1 MCDSIK
7 LEITKNLVQRHHS
20 PFQIEIISNSVRD
33 RPPFISNPVCDHSPC
48 FRKSVHLPVLKKE
61 ITSKYKQ
68 KVNIGQLIKKAF
80 ELQSQGKKLEAAKY
94 YSYLIKQGVKDYRVF
109 SNYGIFLNEI
119 GKHKAAELEIKKAI
133 SLNPEY
139 PNAYYNL
146 AVLYIGQGNFE
157 KAELELK
164 KTIKLKSD
172 FANAHYNLGF
182 ILKDQGR
189 LKEAETHTQKA
200 LEVDHQF
207 TDAYLSLSTMQTSYT
222 SQKWHNQLF
231 SESLLKNKNN
241 RELVN
246 IFFARSNIFHR
257 KGKYEKSAENLIT
270 ANNIKLRIYKSEANL
285 LIDKTKKLKISS
297 DNYER
302 NNQEFKNY
310 PMSIFI
316 VGLPRC
322 GSTLIESI
330 ISLNSKVKDLGEV
343 NILEKSYK
351 EYKQSEKQINLS
363 EIYWGKLGIT
373 DNKTTTT
380 NKWLFNYQ
388 YAGIIAKAIPNA
400 KIIHCYRN
408 PLDNILST
416 YRAHFATGNNFSSSL
431 VDSAEVYSDQD
442 EIMQTYKKEFKNHI
456 YSLNYDELVTH
467 PSKEIKSLIS
477 WLGWNWNDLY
487 LSPHLNNRK
496 VSTRSNV
503 QVRSPINTK
512 SLGGWKNYKE
522 MLRPAMEIITK
533 KNKYKDLKY

>member
-1 MCDSIK
+1 MKGFGGKNQSK
-7 LEITKNLVQRHHS
+7 KEKITKH
-20 PFQIEIISNSVRD
+20 
-33 RPPFISNPVCDHSPC
+33 
-48 FRKSVHLPVLKKE
+48 
-61 ITSKYKQ
+61 KQ
-68 KVNIGQLIKKAF
+68 KVNIGQLINKAF
-80 ELQSQGKKLEAAKY
+80 ELQAQGRKLEAAKY
-94 YSYLIKQGVKDYRVF
+94 YTYLIKKGIKDYRVF

-119 GKHKAAELEIKKAI
+119 GKHKESELELKKAI
-133 SLNPEY
+133 SLNPRY
-139 PNAYYNL
+139 ANAYYNL
-146 AVLYIGQGNFE
+146 AVLFIGQGNFE

-164 KTIKLKSD
+164 KAIKLKSD
-172 FANAHYNLGF
+172 FAIAHYNLGF
-182 ILKDQGR
+182 ILKNQGR
-189 LKEAETHTQKA
+189 LKEAESYTQKA
-200 LEVDHQF
+200 LEVDPQF
-207 TDAYLSLSTMQTSYT
+207 TDAYLSLSTMQTNDT
-222 SQKWHNQLF
+222 SQKWHKKLF

-257 KGKYEKSAENLIT
+257 NGKYDESAENLIT
-270 ANNIKLRIYKSEANL
+270 ANNIKLRIHKSEANL

-297 DNYER
+297 DNYKR
-302 NNQEFKNY
+302 NNEKFENY

-322 GSTLIESI
+322 GSSLVESI
-330 ISLNSKVKDLGEV
+330 ISLNTKVRDLGEV
-343 NILEKSYK
+343 NIFEKSYR
-351 EYKQSEKQINLS
+351 EYKQFEKQKELS
-363 EIYWGKLGIT
+363 EIYRKKLEIT

-416 YRAHFATGNNFSSSL
+416 FRAHFATGNNFSSSL
-431 VDSAEVYSDQD
+431 VDSAEVYSDQE
-442 EIMQTYKKEFKNHI
+442 EIMKTYQKEFKNHI
-456 YSLNYDELVTH
+456 YSLNYDKLVTN
-467 PSKEIKSLIS
+467 PSEEIKSLIN

-487 LSPHLNNRK
+487 LSPHLNNRI
-496 VSTRSNV
+496 VSTRSNI

-533 KNKYKDLKY
+533 KDKYKNLKY

>member
-1 MCDSIK
+1 MK
-7 LEITKNLVQRHHS
+7 GFGEKNQS
-20 PFQIEIISNSVRD
+20 
-33 RPPFISNPVCDHSPC
+33 
-48 FRKSVHLPVLKKE
+48 KKE
-61 ITSKYKQ
+61 ITSKNKQ
-68 KVNIGQLIKKAF
+68 KVNIDQLIKKAF

-94 YSYLIKQGVKDYRVF
+94 YSYVIKQGVKDYRVF

-119 GKHKAAELEIKKAI
+119 GKHKEAELEIKKAI

-172 FANAHYNLGF
+172 FAIAHYNLGF

-270 ANNIKLRIYKSEANL
+270 ANNMKLRIYKSEANL

-297 DNYER
+297 ENYER
-302 NNQEFKNY
+302 SNQEFKNY

-343 NILEKSYK
+343 NILEKSYR
-351 EYKQSEKQINLS
+351 EYKQSEKKINLS
-363 EIYWGKLGIT
+363 EIYWKKLEIT

-467 PSKEIKSLIS
+467 PSKEIKSLIR

>member
-1 MCDSIK
+1 MK
-7 LEITKNLVQRHHS
+7 GFGEKNQ
-20 PFQIEIISNSVRD
+20 SN
-33 RPPFISNPVCDHSPC
+33 
-48 FRKSVHLPVLKKE
+48 KE
-61 ITSKYKQ
+61 ITSKNKQ

-119 GKHKAAELEIKKAI
+119 GKHKEAELELKKAI

-164 KTIKLKSD
+164 TTIKLKSD
-172 FANAHYNLGF
+172 FAIAHYNLGF

-207 TDAYLSLSTMQTSYT
+207 TDAYLSLSTMQTSYS

-302 NNQEFKNY
+302 NNQEFKNC

-330 ISLNSKVKDLGEV
+330 ISLNSKVRDLGEV
-343 NILEKSYK
+343 NILEKSYR
-351 EYKQSEKQINLS
+351 EYKQSEKKINLS
-363 EIYWGKLGIT
+363 EIYWKKLEIT

-431 VDSAEVYSDQD
+431 VDSAKVYSDQD

-467 PSKEIKSLIS
+467 PSKEIKSLIR

>member
-1 MCDSIK
+1 MK
-7 LEITKNLVQRHHS
+7 GFGEKNQS
-20 PFQIEIISNSVRD
+20 
-33 RPPFISNPVCDHSPC
+33 
-48 FRKSVHLPVLKKE
+48 KKE
-61 ITSKYKQ
+61 ITSKNKQ

-94 YSYLIKQGVKDYRVF
+94 YAYLIKQGIKDYRVF

-119 GKHKAAELEIKKAI
+119 GKHKEAELELKKAI

-172 FANAHYNLGF
+172 FAIAHYNLGF

-257 KGKYEKSAENLIT
+257 KGKFEKSAENLIT

-297 DNYER
+297 ENYER

-330 ISLNSKVKDLGEV
+330 ISLNSKVRDLGEV
-343 NILEKSYK
+343 NILEKSYR
-351 EYKQSEKQINLS
+351 ESKQSEKKLNLS
-363 EIYWGKLGIT
+363 EIYWKKLEIT

-467 PSKEIKSLIS
+467 PTKEIKSLIR

>member
-1 MCDSIK
+1 MK
-7 LEITKNLVQRHHS
+7 GFGEKNQS
-20 PFQIEIISNSVRD
+20 
-33 RPPFISNPVCDHSPC
+33 
-48 FRKSVHLPVLKKE
+48 KKE
-61 ITSKYKQ
+61 ITSKNKQ

-80 ELQSQGKKLEAAKY
+80 ELQSQGKKVEAAQY
-94 YSYLIKQGVKDYRVF
+94 YAYLIKQGIKDYRVF

-119 GKHKAAELEIKKAI
+119 GKHKEAELELKKAI

-139 PNAYYNL
+139 PNAHYNL

-172 FANAHYNLGF
+172 FAIAHYNLGF

-257 KGKYEKSAENLIT
+257 KGKYEESAENLIT

-297 DNYER
+297 ENYER

-330 ISLNSKVKDLGEV
+330 ISLNSKVRDLGEV
-343 NILEKSYK
+343 NILEKSYR
-351 EYKQSEKQINLS
+351 EYKQYEKKINLS
-363 EIYWGKLGIT
+363 EIYWRKLEIT

-467 PSKEIKSLIS
+467 PSKEIKSLIR
-477 WLGWNWNDLY
+477 WLGWNWNDVY

>member
-1 MCDSIK
+1 MK
-7 LEITKNLVQRHHS
+7 GFGEKNQS
-20 PFQIEIISNSVRD
+20 
-33 RPPFISNPVCDHSPC
+33 
-48 FRKSVHLPVLKKE
+48 KKE
-61 ITSKYKQ
+61 ITSKNKQ
-68 KVNIGQLIKKAF
+68 KVNISQLIKKAF

-94 YSYLIKQGVKDYRVF
+94 YVYLIKQGIKDYRVF

-119 GKHKAAELEIKKAI
+119 GKHKESESKLKKAI

-139 PNAYYNL
+139 ANAYYNL
-146 AVLYIGQGNFE
+146 AVLFIGQGDLE

-164 KTIKLKSD
+164 KAIKFKSD
-172 FANAHYNLGF
+172 FAIAHYNLGF

-189 LKEAETHTQKA
+189 LKEAETYTLKA
-200 LEVDHQF
+200 LEVDPQF
-207 TDAYLSLSTMQTSYT
+207 TDAYLSLSTMQTSDT

-257 KGKYEKSAENLIT
+257 KKQYEESAENLIN
-270 ANNIKLRIYKSEANL
+270 ANNIKLRMHKSEANL

-297 DNYER
+297 ENYER

-330 ISLNSKVKDLGEV
+330 ISLNSKVKDLGEF
-343 NILEKSYK
+343 NIFENSYR
-351 EYKQSEKQINLS
+351 EYKQSEKQMNLS
-363 EIYWGKLGIT
+363 EIYWKNLKIT
-373 DNKTTTT
+373 DNKTITT

-431 VDSAEVYSDQD
+431 VDSAKVYSDQD
-442 EIMQTYKKEFKNHI
+442 EIMQTYKKEFKNQI

-467 PSKEIKSLIS
+467 PSKEIKSLIN

-533 KNKYKDLKY
+533 QEKYKALKY

>member
-1 MCDSIK
+1 MK
-7 LEITKNLVQRHHS
+7 GFGEKNQS
-20 PFQIEIISNSVRD
+20 
-33 RPPFISNPVCDHSPC
+33 
-48 FRKSVHLPVLKKE
+48 KKE
-61 ITSKYKQ
+61 ITSKNKQ
-68 KVNIGQLIKKAF
+68 KVNISQLIKKAF

-94 YSYLIKQGVKDYRVF
+94 YVYLIKQGIKDYRVF

-119 GKHKAAELEIKKAI
+119 GKHKEAELELKKAI

-146 AVLYIGQGNFE
+146 AILYMGQENLE

-164 KTIKLKSD
+164 KAIKLKSD
-172 FANAHYNLGF
+172 FAIAHYNLGF

-189 LKEAETHTQKA
+189 LKEAETYTQKA
-200 LEVDHQF
+200 LEVDPQF
-207 TDAYLSLSTMQTSYT
+207 TDAYLSLSTMQTSDT

-257 KGKYEKSAENLIT
+257 KKQYEESAENLIN
-270 ANNIKLRIYKSEANL
+270 ANNIKLRMHKSEANL

-302 NNQEFKNY
+302 NNKEFKNY

-330 ISLNSKVKDLGEV
+330 ISLNSKVRDLGEV
-343 NILEKSYK
+343 NILEKSYR

-363 EIYWGKLGIT
+363 EIYWEKLKIT

-467 PSKEIKSLIS
+467 PSKEIKSLIR

>member
-1 MCDSIK
+1 MK
-7 LEITKNLVQRHHS
+7 GFGEKNQS
-20 PFQIEIISNSVRD
+20 
-33 RPPFISNPVCDHSPC
+33 
-48 FRKSVHLPVLKKE
+48 KKE
-61 ITSKYKQ
+61 ITSKNKQ
-68 KVNIGQLIKKAF
+68 KVNISQLIKKAF

-94 YSYLIKQGVKDYRVF
+94 YVYLIKQGIKDYRVF

-119 GKHKAAELEIKKAI
+119 GKHKEAELELKKAI

-146 AVLYIGQGNFE
+146 AVLYIGQGNLE

-172 FANAHYNLGF
+172 FAIAHYNLGF

-189 LKEAETHTQKA
+189 LKEAETYTQKA
-200 LEVDHQF
+200 LEVDPHF
-207 TDAYLSLSTMQTSYT
+207 TDAYLSLSTMQTSDT

-257 KGKYEKSAENLIT
+257 KGKYEESAENLIT
-270 ANNIKLRIYKSEANL
+270 ANNIKLRIHKSEANL

-297 DNYER
+297 ENYER

-343 NILEKSYK
+343 NILEKSYR

-363 EIYWGKLGIT
+363 EIYWKKLEIT

-431 VDSAEVYSDQD
+431 IDSAEVYSDQD

-467 PSKEIKSLIS
+467 PSKEIKSLIR